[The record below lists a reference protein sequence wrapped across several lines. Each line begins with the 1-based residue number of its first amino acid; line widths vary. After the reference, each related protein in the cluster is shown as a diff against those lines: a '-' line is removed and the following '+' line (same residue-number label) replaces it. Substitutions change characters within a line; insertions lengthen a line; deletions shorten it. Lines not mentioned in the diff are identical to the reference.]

1 MVGALKNTTT
11 VLPAF
16 RKRRIKGTGRGD
28 WESPPLYVLP
38 ARHPEQRGEGRF
50 TSPQTLVLGCINVR
64 GCSTIESKRCEIGS
78 MFVKRKMDVLA
89 LCETKMKGK
98 GEAEFGE
105 VTGRISG
112 VERGRA
118 REGVALLLSERM
130 VKKVV
135 AWKEVSSRLMWVR
148 VRIGRECWA
157 FVSAYGPGS
166 EKTKEERE
174 GFWNE
179 LTECVDSLGK
189 SSCVVVLGDLNA
201 RVGDEEIEGV
211 VGKYGVPERNGSG
224 ESLLNMCV
232 ENDLVVGNS
241 FFKKRM
247 INKYTWARVERGRV
261 IERAL
266 MDYVLITRR
275 MIGRLKDVHVYR
287 GMTAGMSDHFLVE
300 GKMVVA
306 KVWGKK
312 LGGSRKEVVRVEEL
326 CKWEKELEYQERVQE
341 MYNTV
346 KEREVGAVE
355 GEWGLFKD
363 SVMGCA
369 SDVCGKRI
377 VGGGIRKGSEWWN
390 EGVKMK
396 VEEKKRA
403 YEEWL
408 QCDSFESYE
417 RYKEK
422 KAEVKREV
430 KEAKRAADF
439 RWSQGFGSDYE
450 RDRKKFWKE
459 VKRVRRGGSRNE
471 ETVKDGNGRSV
482 KGNEARKRWAEYFES
497 LLNVEDD
504 READVLVGGVELQ
517 VFGDENEREIT
528 KDEVERALRETKVGK
543 AAGMDGVRA
552 EMLKKGGVTVLEWLV
567 RLFNVCFMLS
577 LVPVDWVCACI
588 VPLFKGKGDVCE
600 CCNYRGIS
608 LLSVVGKVYGRV
620 LINRIR
626 DKTEMVIS
634 EVQGGFRRGRGCTD
648 QVFVVRQICE
658 KYLAKGK
665 DVYFAFMDLEKA
677 YDRVDRD
684 AMWNVL
690 RLYGVDGKL
699 LDAVKSLYVDSKACV
714 RVGNG
719 MSEWFPVRVGLRQ
732 GCVMSP
738 WLFNL
743 FIDGVVREVNAC
755 VLGRGLGLVDERDCM
770 WELNQLLFADD
781 TVFVADSEEKLCRL
795 VAEFGRVCERRKLRV
810 NVGKSKVMRC
820 TRGEEGARM
829 NVILNGEV
837 LEEVD
842 RFKYLGSVV
851 AANGGIEAD
860 VCHRVNEG
868 CKMLGALKGVMKCRG
883 LGMNVKKVLYEK
895 VIVPTVTYGSECWG
909 MKVSERQKLNVFEMR
924 CLRSMAGVSRM
935 DRVRNE
941 VVRQRTGVEIE
952 LGTRVDM
959 NVLRWFGH
967 VERMENERLLKRV
980 MNARVNGRGARGRPR
995 LGWMDGVKRA
1005 LQDRGMD
1012 VREARERA
1020 RDRNDWRAIVRQF

>member
-1 MVGALKNTTT
+1 
-11 VLPAF
+11 
-16 RKRRIKGTGRGD
+16 
-28 WESPPLYVLP
+28 
-38 ARHPEQRGEGRF
+38 
-50 TSPQTLVLGCINVR
+50 
-64 GCSTIESKRCEIGS
+64 

-105 VTGRISG
+105 ITGRIAG
-112 VERGRA
+112 VESGRA

-130 VKKVV
+130 MSKVV

-148 VRIGRECWA
+148 VRMGRECWA

-166 EKTKEERE
+166 EKTEEERE
-174 GFWNE
+174 GFWSE
-179 LTECVDSLGK
+179 LTDCVDSLGK
-189 SSCVVVLGDLNA
+189 SSYVVVLGDLNA
-201 RVGDEEIEGV
+201 RVGDEEIAGV

-232 ENDLVVGNS
+232 ENGLVVGNS

-247 INKYTWARVERGRV
+247 INKYTWVRVERGRV

-266 MDYVLITRR
+266 MDYVLITGR

-287 GMTAGMSDHFLVE
+287 GVTAGLSDHFLVE

-306 KVWGKK
+306 KEWGKK
-312 LGGSRKEVVRVEEL
+312 LGGSKKEAVRVEEL
-326 CKWEKELEYQERVQE
+326 CKQEKEHEYQEKVQE
-341 MYNTV
+341 RYNTV

-355 GEWGLFKD
+355 DEWGLFKEN
-363 SVMGCA
+363 VMGCA
-369 SDVCGKRI
+369 SDICGKRI

-390 EGVKMK
+390 ERVKMK
-396 VEEKKRA
+396 IEEKKRA

-408 QCDSFESYE
+408 QCKNYESYE

-422 KAEVKREV
+422 KTEVKQEV

-439 RWSQGFGSDYE
+439 RWGQGFG
-450 RDRKKFWKE
+450 RDFEQDKKKFWKE
-459 VKRVRRGGSRNE
+459 VKRVRKGSSRSE

-497 LLNVEDD
+497 LLNIEDD
-504 READVLVGGVELQ
+504 READVRVIESVE
-517 VFGDENEREIT
+517 VPIFGDENEREIT
-528 KDEVERALRETKVGK
+528 KDEVERALGETKVGK

-552 EMLKKGGVTVLEWLV
+552 EMLKKGGVSVLEWLV
-567 RLFNVCFMLS
+567 RLFNICFMLS
-577 LVPVDWVCACI
+577 VVPVDWVCACI
-588 VPLFKGKGDVCE
+588 VPLFKGKGDVFE
-600 CCNYRGIS
+600 CGNYRGIS

-626 DKTEMVIS
+626 DKTEQVIS

-677 YDRVDRD
+677 YDRVDRG
-684 AMWNVL
+684 AMWSVL
-690 RLYGVDGKL
+690 GMYGVDGKL
-699 LDAVKSLYVDSKACV
+699 LNAVKSLYDDSKACV
-714 RVGNG
+714 RVGNE

-743 FIDGVVREVNAC
+743 FIDGVVREVNTR
-755 VLGRGLGLVDERDCM
+755 VLGRGLGLVDERDYV

-781 TVFVADSEEKLCRL
+781 TVFVADSEEKLCQL
-795 VAEFGRVCERRKLRV
+795 VEEFGRVCERRKLRV

-820 TRGEEGARM
+820 TRGEDGARM
-829 NVILNGEV
+829 NVTLNGEV

-842 RFKYLGSVV
+842 EFRYLGVVV
-851 AANGGIEAD
+851 AANGRIDAD
-860 VCHRVNEG
+860 VCHRVKEG
-868 CKMLGALKGVMKCRG
+868 CKTLGALKGVMKSRG

-895 VIVPTVTYGSECWG
+895 VVVPTVMYGSECWG
-909 MKVSERQKLNVFEMR
+909 MKESERQKLNVFEMR
-924 CLRSMAGVSRM
+924 CLRSMAGVSRV

-941 VVRQRTGVEIE
+941 VVRQRTGVGNE
-952 LGTRVDM
+952 LATRVDM

-967 VERMENERLLKRV
+967 VERMENGRLLKRV
-980 MNARVNGRGARGRPR
+980 MNAKVNGRGARGRPR

-1020 RDRNDWRAIVRQF
+1020 RDRNAWRVIVRQF

>member
-1 MVGALKNTTT
+1 M
-11 VLPAF
+11 
-16 RKRRIKGTGRGD
+16 
-28 WESPPLYVLP
+28 
-38 ARHPEQRGEGRF
+38 
-50 TSPQTLVLGCINVR
+50 
-64 GCSTIESKRCEIGS
+64 
-78 MFVKRKMDVLA
+78 
-89 LCETKMKGK
+89 
-98 GEAEFGE
+98 
-105 VTGRISG
+105 
-112 VERGRA
+112 
-118 REGVALLLSERM
+118 
-130 VKKVV
+130 
-135 AWKEVSSRLMWVR
+135 
-148 VRIGRECWA
+148 
-157 FVSAYGPGS
+157 
-166 EKTKEERE
+166 
-174 GFWNE
+174 
-179 LTECVDSLGK
+179 
-189 SSCVVVLGDLNA
+189 VVLGDLNA
-201 RVGDEEIEGV
+201 RVGEEEIEGV
-211 VGKYGVPERNGSG
+211 VGKYGVPERNRSG
-224 ESLLNMCV
+224 ESLLNMCI

-247 INKYTWARVERGRV
+247 INKYTWVRVERGRV

-266 MDYVLITRR
+266 MDYVLLTRR

-306 KVWGKK
+306 KEWGKK
-312 LGGSRKEVVRVEEL
+312 LGGSRREVVRVEEL
-326 CKWEKELEYQERVQE
+326 CKREKELEYQERVQE

-346 KEREVGAVE
+346 REREMGMVE

-363 SVMGCA
+363 SLMGCA
-369 SDVCGKRI
+369 SDVCGKRF

-390 EGVKMK
+390 ERVKKK

-403 YEEWL
+403 YEDWL
-408 QCDSFESYE
+408 QCDSFGSYE

-430 KEAKRAADF
+430 KEAKRAADL
-439 RWSQGFGSDYE
+439 RWGQGFGSDYE
-450 RDRKKFWKE
+450 RDKKKFWKE
-459 VKRVRRGGSRNE
+459 VKRVRKGGSRNE

-504 READVLVGGVELQ
+504 READVMAIGGVEVP

-528 KDEVERALRETKVGK
+528 KDEVERALGETKVGK
-543 AAGMDGVRA
+543 AAGMDGVSA

-567 RLFNVCFMLS
+567 RLFNVCFLLS
-577 LVPVDWVCACI
+577 LVPADWVCACI

-626 DKTEMVIS
+626 DKTEEVIS

-699 LDAVKSLYVDSKACV
+699 LSAVKSLYVGSKACV
-714 RVGNG
+714 RVGNE
-719 MSEWFPVRVGLRQ
+719 MSEWFPVKVGLRQ

-743 FIDGVVREVNAC
+743 FIDGVVREVNAR
-755 VLGRGLGLVDERDCM
+755 VLGRGLGLVDERDYM

-781 TVFVADSEEKLCRL
+781 TVFVADSEEKLCQL

-820 TRGEEGARM
+820 TRGEDGARM
-829 NVILNGEV
+829 NVTLNGEV

-842 RFKYLGSVV
+842 KFKYLGSIV
-851 AANGGIEAD
+851 AANGMIEAD

-868 CKMLGALKGVMKCRG
+868 CKMLGALKGVMKSRG

-909 MKVSERQKLNVFEMR
+909 MKVSERKKLNVFEMR

-952 LGTRVDM
+952 LATRVDM

-967 VERMENERLLKRV
+967 VERMENECLLKRV

-1005 LQDRGMD
+1005 LQNRGMD
-1012 VREARERA
+1012 VREARECA
-1020 RDRNDWRAIVRQF
+1020 RNRNDWRAIVRQF